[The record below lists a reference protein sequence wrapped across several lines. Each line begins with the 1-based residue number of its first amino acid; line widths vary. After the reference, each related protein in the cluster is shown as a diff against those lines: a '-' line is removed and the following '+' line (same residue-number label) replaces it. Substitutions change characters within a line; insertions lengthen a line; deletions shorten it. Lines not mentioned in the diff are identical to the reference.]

1 MNIIDFLENKYPATS
16 NASELKNYSSDIIMS
31 SKYGQNYM
39 KNQKLKAQERKSN
52 KLSRQIKKD
61 DDKDRQDSANLSQI
75 SRQI

>member
-1 MNIIDFLENKYPATS
+1 
-16 NASELKNYSSDIIMS
+16 MS

-61 DDKDRQDSANLSQI
+61 DDKDRQDSSNLSMY
-75 SRQI
+75 